1 MLDRAPCLWN
11 QSAKTTCGA
20 LKNSGKLLISK
31 RLVLWIAMAYSQDM
45 MAYSQDM
52 RKAARRHLRAAQI
65 LHGQSGAGD
74 QPGCKA
80 VAGYL
85 FGLAGELAVKVLMR
99 ASGMNPLPPAE
110 RRDDP
115 FFAHFPALRTMLSTA
130 KGLRSGELRRF
141 SEDSGLFQNWD
152 IAMRYAP
159 TKDINA
165 DWVERWKASAE
176 QLIER
181 METV

>member
-1 MLDRAPCLWN
+1 MRALSIAGPRPVFQH
-11 QSAKTTCGA
+11 QSGSNPQGVRQAVNIEA
-20 LKNSGKLLISK
+20 LGINATS
-31 RLVLWIAMAYSQDM
+31 

-52 RKAARRHLRAAQI
+52 RKAAHRHLRAAQI
-65 LHGQSGAGD
+65 LYDQVGAGN

-99 ASGMNPLPPAE
+99 ASGMNPLPPE
-110 RRDDP
+110 QRRDDP
-115 FFAHFPALRTMLSTA
+115 FFAHFPELRTMLSVA
-130 KGLRSGELRRF
+130 KGRRSEELRRF
-141 SEDSGLFQNWD
+141 SEDSNLFQQWD
-152 IAMRYAP
+152 TAMRYAP
-159 TKDINA
+159 TKDIKP
-165 DWVERWKASAE
+165 DWVERWRASAE